1 MNKFVSVKKIIS
13 FLVVV
18 CVATLFYYIMSAD
31 ANLKAANKDALI
43 QEKGMTVEEFKKRI
57 SQPDKLVMVYFN
69 ADWCVP
75 CIKLKPEIAELEK
88 DTKAYCELLKI
99 NIDEHPQ
106 VAEFYEINSLP
117 MFVLYK
123 DGKKL
128 WENVGS
134 LTHTQLK
141 SKIDSFS
148 K

>member
-1 MNKFVSVKKIIS
+1 MKTIVSSKKIILL
-13 FLVVV
+13 LV
-18 CVATLFYYIMSAD
+18 CMTMAFMFYDFMSAD
-31 ANLKAANKDALI
+31 SQVKAANLVHVKE
-43 QEKGMTVEEFKKRI
+43 EKGMTVEEFKKHI
-57 SQPDKLVMVYFN
+57 SQPGKLVLVYFN

-75 CIKLKPEIAELEK
+75 CLKLKPEIESLEK
-88 DTKAYCELLKI
+88 DTKAYCEVLQL
-99 NIDEHPQ
+99 NIDDHPQ
-106 VAEFYEINSLP
+106 IADFYEINSLP

-134 LTHTQLK
+134 LTQTQLK

>member
-1 MNKFVSVKKIIS
+1 MKTMGSTKKIIS
-13 FLVVV
+13 LLA
-18 CVATLFYYIMSAD
+18 CVAVAFVFYYFISAD
-31 ANLKAANKDALI
+31 SQVKAANQVHVK
-43 QEKGMTVEEFKKRI
+43 QEKGMTVEEFQKRI

-88 DTKAYCELLKI
+88 NTKAYCEVLQI
-99 NIDEHPQ
+99 NIDDNRLIADH
-106 VAEFYEINSLP
+106 YEINSLP

-123 DGKKL
+123 NGKKL
-128 WENVGS
+128 WENIGA
-134 LTHTQLK
+134 LTQTQLK